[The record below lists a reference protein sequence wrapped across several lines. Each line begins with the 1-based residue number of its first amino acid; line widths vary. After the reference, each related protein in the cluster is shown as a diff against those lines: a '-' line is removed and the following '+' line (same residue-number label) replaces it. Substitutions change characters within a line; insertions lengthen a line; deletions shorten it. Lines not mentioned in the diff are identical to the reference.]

1 MQVRILLT
9 SNLLKSSAL
18 LKRRFPAEGET
29 PFAYLISSLAHTR
42 QYMCALMI
50 VVLSWIAD
58 FNLWHQ
64 AAGDMYD
71 DEYGCYQWF
80 KDKIFESN
88 SQQSSGKFIDGL
100 FVKFYFCN
108 KLEYFVLYCHGSYL
122 C

>member
-1 MQVRILLT
+1 M
-9 SNLLKSSAL
+9 
-18 LKRRFPAEGET
+18 
-29 PFAYLISSLAHTR
+29 
-42 QYMCALMI
+42 
-50 VVLSWIAD
+50 AD

-64 AAGDMYD
+64 DAGDMYD

-100 FVKFYFCN
+100 FVKFYFCYE
-108 KLEYFVLYCHGSYL
+108 LEHFILYCHGSYL

>member
-29 PFAYLISSLAHTR
+29 PFAYLIRSLAHTR
-42 QYMCALMI
+42 QYVCALMI
-50 VVLSWIAD
+50 VVLSWMAD

-64 AAGDMYD
+64 DAGYMYD

-80 KDKIFESN
+80 KDTIFESN
-88 SQQSSGKFIDGL
+88 SQRKWQIQKAGTVVISSSKIRYS
-100 FVKFYFCN
+100 KAIHN
-108 KLEYFVLYCHGSYL
+108 
-122 C
+122 